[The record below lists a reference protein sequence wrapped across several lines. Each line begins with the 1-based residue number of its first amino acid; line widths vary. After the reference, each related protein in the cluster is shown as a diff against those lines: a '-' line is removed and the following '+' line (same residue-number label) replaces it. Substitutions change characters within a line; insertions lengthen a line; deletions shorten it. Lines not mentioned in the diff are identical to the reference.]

1 MRSGAVIL
9 LLASAILIAFRLHAF
24 DLPLETDECN
34 YALVGARLL
43 AGDRLYVNV
52 WDHQPPGVFMLFGGV
67 IALFGHAPIVFRCLA
82 MAFSLASLL
91 FVFAILRR
99 IAGRSAAL
107 LGAMLF
113 AIVSSDPG
121 TGGEGCNREI
131 FMNTLILAAWYFA
144 LRSRGWHGQSQP
156 GHESVA
162 GIDNPAPP
170 LEKGGLS
177 AKHPPLTKGGL
188 GGGVIAGFAIA
199 FATLLK
205 TNVAVHWVFLA
216 VWLAYDAA
224 RSVERTKMVRRI
236 VTTLIAF
243 SLGPILI
250 WAGTF
255 AYFAATDRLHEFLD
269 AAFLFNLGYTDVREP
284 FLMRFWRFFAPPRH
298 PFIFESALPLW
309 LLSIPAAAWLLF
321 RFATH
326 RDKNSSAVFL
336 LLAASYVATCLPG
349 RFWPHYYYLMIPAV
363 VLAVATA
370 LGSLA
375 ACAPPRGEP
384 PPNRQSTI
392 VNRQLARPRL
402 VPALAALQVLIV
414 GSVLYLEYHHYLSQ
428 PPLSITI
435 KRYNTRDF
443 WGRAQ
448 GENVARVTKP
458 GDTVFVYGND
468 ASIYYYSK
476 RKCASRY
483 TMITG
488 LGMGM
493 PGALERRRILMSELR
508 AQPPRLIID
517 LRDQEPFEGWNAF
530 IDEVYGEPIGV
541 DLHDRKHYPIM
552 FVFARKDAPVESI
565 DWDWDRSRIG
575 GSTPGPVE

>member
-9 LLASAILIAFRLHAF
+9 LLASAVLIAFRLHAF

-34 YALVGARLL
+34 YAYIAARLL
-43 AGDRLYVNV
+43 GGDRLYVDV
-52 WDHQPPGVFMLFGGV
+52 WDHQPPGVFMLFGGA
-67 IALFGHAPIVFRCLA
+67 IALFGDAPLVFRLLSA
-82 MAFSLASLL
+82 AFSLASLL
-91 FVFAILRR
+91 FVYAILRR
-99 IAGRSAAL
+99 ITGRSAAL

-121 TGGEGCNREI
+121 AGGEGCNREI
-131 FMNTLILAAWYFA
+131 FMNALLLAGWYFA
-144 LRSRGWHGQSQP
+144 LRPTRGRDPQ
-156 GHESVA
+156 A
-162 GIDNPAPP
+162 AP

-177 AKHPPLTKGGL
+177 AKHPPLTKGGI
-188 GGGVIAGFAIA
+188 GGSVIAGFAIA

-216 VWLAYDAA
+216 AWLAFDAA
-224 RSVERTKMVRRI
+224 RSVERTKRVRRM
-236 VTTLIAF
+236 VATLIAF

-250 WAGTF
+250 WTGTF

-363 VLAVATA
+363 VLTVSTA

-384 PPNRQSTI
+384 PANRQSTI
-392 VNRQLARPRL
+392 ANRQLARPRL
-402 VPALAALQVLIV
+402 VLALAALQPLIV
-414 GSVLYLEYHHYLSQ
+414 GSVLYAEYRHYLSQ
-428 PPLSITI
+428 PPLGITL

-448 GENVARVTKP
+448 GENVARVTHP
-458 GDTVFVYGND
+458 DDTVFVFGND
-468 ASIYYYSK
+468 AEIYYYSD
-476 RKCASRY
+476 
-483 TMITG
+483 
-488 LGMGM
+488 
-493 PGALERRRILMSELR
+493 RR
-508 AQPPRLIID
+508 
-517 LRDQEPFEGWNAF
+517 
-530 IDEVYGEPIGV
+530 
-541 DLHDRKHYPIM
+541 
-552 FVFARKDAPVESI
+552 
-565 DWDWDRSRIG
+565 
-575 GSTPGPVE
+575 

>member
-9 LLASAILIAFRLHAF
+9 LLASAVLIAFRLHAF

-82 MAFSLASLL
+82 TAFSLASLL
-91 FVFAILRR
+91 FVYAILRR

-131 FMNTLILAAWYFA
+131 FMNALLLAGWYFA
-144 LRSRGWHGQSQP
+144 LRPTRGRDPQ
-156 GHESVA
+156 A
-162 GIDNPAPP
+162 
-170 LEKGGLS
+170 
-177 AKHPPLTKGGL
+177 PPLTKGGL
-188 GGGVIAGFAIA
+188 GGVALAGFCIA
-199 FATLLK
+199 LASLLK

-216 VWLAYDAA
+216 AWLAFDAA
-224 RSVERTKMVRRI
+224 RSVERTKRVRRI

-326 RDKNSSAVFL
+326 RDKNASAVSL

-384 PPNRQSTI
+384 PPNRQI
-392 VNRQLARPRL
+392 ARPRL
-402 VPALAALQVLIV
+402 VLTLAALQPLVV
-414 GSVLYLEYHHYLSQ
+414 GTVLYAEYHHYLSQ
-428 PPLSITI
+428 PPLGITI

-448 GENVARVTKP
+448 GENVARVTDP
-458 GDTVFVYGND
+458 DDTIFVFGND
-468 ASIYYYSK
+468 AEIYYYAD
-476 RKCASRY
+476 RRCASRY

-488 LGMGM
+488 LQTGMR
-493 PGALERRRILMSELR
+493 GAEERRRIMMQELR
-508 AQPPRLIID
+508 AAPPRLILVLFD
-517 LRDQEPFEGWNAF
+517 EKPFDEWVAF
-530 IDEVYGEPIGV
+530 LDEYYGQAVGV
-541 DLHDRKHYPIM
+541 DYHDRTGRPIM
-552 FVFARKDAPVESI
+552 FVFARKDRPIESI